1 MRWLNKG
8 PHVLISRENALSNCL
23 LTLGAKTT
31 LIGPKTLH
39 PINHRLSMCS
49 VFGHTCSD
57 DVGFSPHDDDDDE
70 GVPSGLWAGG
80 GSPVSRLPSSGIRRT
95 PPDTPLD

>member
-8 PHVLISRENALSNCL
+8 PHILISRENALSNCL

-39 PINHRLSMCS
+39 PINHSSL
-49 VFGHTCSD
+49 FDHTCSD

-80 GSPVSRLPSSGIRRT
+80 LSRAPASLFWNSKNAS
-95 PPDTPLD
+95 